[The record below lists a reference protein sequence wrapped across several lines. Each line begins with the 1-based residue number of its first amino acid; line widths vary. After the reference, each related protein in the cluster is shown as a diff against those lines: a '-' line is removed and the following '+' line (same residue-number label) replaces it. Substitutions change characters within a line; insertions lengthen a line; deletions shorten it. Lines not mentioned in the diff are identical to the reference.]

1 MFGFF
6 KKKKIKNIQVDEKH
20 PTLASYS
27 FDDVTAIAN
36 YFKEQTGINFDTQ
49 LTILK
54 NKMSAF
60 CSKKGH
66 KSFDECLNLMQTDS
80 LSKQE
85 LIDYLTVNETYFN
98 REYTQLE
105 KLVEEVRTTHHSIR
119 ILCAPCSSGEEVY
132 SIVIALL
139 EANISASR
147 FSILGIDINEQ
158 IIEKAKKATYNPRN
172 VQNLSPKLIEKYFSI
187 DGSTYILKDFLKDSV
202 EFKKINIFDENFVN
216 LGKFDFVF
224 SRNMLIYFD
233 KETKLRAK
241 AILQSMLKEQEREVF
256 FGHADLF

>member
-1 MFGFF
+1 MFSFF
-6 KKKKIKNIQVDEKH
+6 KKKKIENTQIDEKQ
-20 PTLASYS
+20 PPLTNYS

-36 YFKEQTGINFDTQ
+36 YFKEETGINFDTQ
-49 LTILK
+49 LTILR

-66 KSFDECLNLMQTDS
+66 KSFDECLNKIQRDS

-85 LIDYLTVNETYFN
+85 LIDFLTVNETYFN
-98 REYTQLE
+98 REYKQLE
-105 KLVEEVRTTHHSIR
+105 QLVQEVKTIHHSIE

-158 IIEKAKKATYNPRN
+158 IIEKAEEASYNHRN
-172 VQNLSPKLIEKYFSI
+172 VQNLSPELIEKYFHI
-187 DGSTYILKDFLKDSV
+187 EGSTYRLKDFLKSSV
-202 EFKKINIFDENFVN
+202 EFKKINIFDENFTN

-233 KETKLRAK
+233 KETKLKAK
-241 AILQSMLKEQEREVF
+241 TILESMLKEQTRKVF